1 MNATAPIRPAA
12 TIILTRD
19 TLLGPEVFMMRRSP
33 NSVFMSGVYVF
44 PGGGLD
50 ASDDPEHWSAHELA
64 LDDGVASRVLALE
77 KNGIAFWIGAL
88 RECFEESGL
97 LLGYNDRGEILSM
110 DDAVQVNRFAELRR
124 KLNAGEITFAQICRE
139 HDIRLAVDRMAYF
152 SHWVTPPNE
161 KRRYDTRF
169 FAAVA
174 PAQQTGSHDDAETTD
189 NTWIRPQ
196 DALDRFKRGEF
207 ALVFPTIKTL
217 ERLAQ
222 FKDTAALMAHTRAL
236 PSITPI
242 HPHVAKAA
250 DGSPRRLIPGDHA
263 YAEIGKLDPE
273 GRGNLCCDI
282 VPGTLVQ
289 LAPSVRRLTAPNPGV
304 MTGPGTNSYILGR
317 SGLEDDAGDF
327 AIVDPG
333 PDLAVH
339 VDALI
344 AATGGRIRWLLAT
357 HTHRDHS
364 PAAALLRARL
374 GPAHALEFIGR
385 HPPNE
390 ERQDQTFGPDRVVSD
405 GDRISVAG
413 CSVRVIHTPGH
424 ASNQCCYLLEDEKM
438 LFTGDHI
445 MQGSTVVIIPP
456 DGNMIDYMQAL
467 RKLQGEDLQWLA
479 PGHGYLIGTPQ
490 VAIERLIAHRLGRE
504 TKVLEA
510 LRALG
515 AQCAP
520 GGADMDALVKKVY
533 DDVPVSLHPM
543 ASRSLLAHLI
553 KLQQEGRAGESG
565 SRWRA
570 T

>member
-1 MNATAPIRPAA
+1 
-12 TIILTRD
+12 
-19 TLLGPEVFMMRRSP
+19 
-33 NSVFMSGVYVF
+33 
-44 PGGGLD
+44 
-50 ASDDPEHWSAHELA
+50 
-64 LDDGVASRVLALE
+64 
-77 KNGIAFWIGAL
+77 
-88 RECFEESGL
+88 
-97 LLGYNDRGEILSM
+97 
-110 DDAVQVNRFAELRR
+110 
-124 KLNAGEITFAQICRE
+124 
-139 HDIRLAVDRMAYF
+139 
-152 SHWVTPPNE
+152 
-161 KRRYDTRF
+161 
-169 FAAVA
+169 
-174 PAQQTGSHDDAETTD
+174 
-189 NTWIRPQ
+189 
-196 DALDRFKRGEF
+196 
-207 ALVFPTIKTL
+207 
-217 ERLAQ
+217 
-222 FKDTAALMAHTRAL
+222 
-236 PSITPI
+236 
-242 HPHVAKAA
+242 
-250 DGSPRRLIPGDHA
+250 
-263 YAEIGKLDPE
+263 
-273 GRGNLCCDI
+273 
-282 VPGTLVQ
+282 
-289 LAPSVRRLTAPNPGV
+289 

-515 AQCAP
+515 AQGAP

>member
-12 TIILTRD
+12 TIILCRD
-19 TLLGPEVFMMRRSP
+19 TAQGLEVFMMRRSP

-50 ASDDPEHWSAHELA
+50 DSDDPSNWSTHELA
-64 LDDGVASRVLALE
+64 LDDASASRLLAVDG
-77 KNGIAFWIGAL
+77 KGISFWIGAL

-110 DDAVQVNRFAELRR
+110 DDPEQVERFAELRR
-124 KLNAGEITFAQICRE
+124 KLNAGEAKFPQICRE

-174 PAQQTGSHDDAETTD
+174 PAQQTGSHDDGETTD
-189 NTWIRPQ
+189 NTWIRPR

-222 FKDTAALMAHTRAL
+222 FKDSDALMAHTRAL
-236 PSITPI
+236 PSIPPI
-242 HPHVAKAA
+242 HPHVAVAA

-263 YAEIGKLDPE
+263 YAEIGKRDPA
-273 GRGNLCCDI
+273 GRGDQCCEI
-282 VPGTLVQ
+282 VPGALVE
-289 LAPSVRRLTAPNPGV
+289 LSTSVRRLTAPNPGV
-304 MTGPGTNSYILGR
+304 MTGPGTNSYLIGP
-317 SGLEDDAGDF
+317 DAAGDY
-327 AIVDPG
+327 AVIDPG
-333 PDLAVH
+333 PVIDEH
-339 VDALI
+339 VEALI
-344 AATGGRIRWLLAT
+344 KVTQGRIRWIFST

-364 PAAALLRARL
+364 PAAAVLKARL
-374 GPAHALEFIGR
+374 ANGAELIGR
-385 HPPNE
+385 AAPAI
-390 ERQDQTFGPDRVVSD
+390 ERHDHTFKPDRAVND
-405 GDRISVAG
+405 GDRIAAG
-413 CSVRVIHTPGH
+413 GRSIRVIHTPGH
-424 ASNQCCYLLEDEKM
+424 ASNQCCYLLEEEKL

-456 DGNMIDYMQAL
+456 DGDMAVYMDAL
-467 RKLQGEDLQWLA
+467 RKLQPENLEWLA

-490 VAIERLIAHRLGRE
+490 VAIDRLLVHRQSRE
-504 TKVLEA
+504 NKVVEA
-510 LRALG
+510 LRALKEAG
-515 AQCAP
+515 I
-520 GGADMDALVKKVY
+520 DALVARVY

-543 ASRSLLAHLI
+543 ASQSLLAHLL
-553 KLQQEGRAGESG
+553 KLKGEGRAAERSG
-565 SRWRA
+565 RWLA
-570 T
+570 A